1 MTLLNCIY
9 TETCLRY
16 NANEITSAFVA
27 DKKVGLSMSEL
38 VRIEHVTKTYNQVV
52 ALNNVSLTL
61 ESGKIIGLLGP
72 NGSGKTTLIKILT
85 GMLKQYTGH
94 VYINQE
100 LKNHRSKALIS
111 YLPDQLY
118 FDPWMKI
125 ADLNRYFK
133 DMFADF
139 NQARF
144 ESLLKKFKIE
154 DRGLIRKLSKGN
166 QEKLQLALI
175 LSRDAKLYILDEPI
189 GGVDPALRQIIIDTI
204 INEHNPDAT
213 IILSTHQIYDVETLF
228 DEVIF
233 LKEGNVFLHKSTQ
246 DVIAE
251 YGKSL
256 LETFKEVFRYA

>member
-1 MTLLNCIY
+1 
-9 TETCLRY
+9 
-16 NANEITSAFVA
+16 
-27 DKKVGLSMSEL
+27 MSEL
-38 VRIEHVTKTYNQVV
+38 VRIQNVTKTYNQVV

-72 NGSGKTTLIKILT
+72 NGSGKTTLIKVLT
-85 GMLKQYTGH
+85 GMLKQYSGT
-94 VYINQE
+94 VSIDNRP
-100 LKNHRSKALIS
+100 KDHRSKALIS

-125 ADLNRYFK
+125 TDLERYFT

-139 NQARF
+139 NNTRFQA
-144 ESLLKKFKIE
+144 LLKKFKIE

-175 LSRDAKLYILDEPI
+175 LSRDARLYILDEPI

-213 IILSTHQIYDVETLF
+213 ILLSTHQIYDVETLF

-233 LKEGNVFLHKSTQ
+233 LKEGSVYLHKATK

-251 YGKSL
+251 SGKSL